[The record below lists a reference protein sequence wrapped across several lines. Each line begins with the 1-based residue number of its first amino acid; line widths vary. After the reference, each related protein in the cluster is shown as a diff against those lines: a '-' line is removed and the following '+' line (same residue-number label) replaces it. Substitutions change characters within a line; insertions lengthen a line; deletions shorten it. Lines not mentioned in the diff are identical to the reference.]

1 MKNLKGLDFV
11 KRTSSVGEVKSL
23 IAELKAS
30 LGAFKD
36 PSAGACDKI
45 LRACNQRVAEGK
57 ILPAHLESLMDLADL
72 AYRGYVA
79 SGNPLAPLYAE
90 KILFHLFKNVVG
102 QSATESCCRFAEHL
116 YNSLVNYKPSDIT
129 GERFKD
135 YEAIAKSCFSVY
147 WKWVDVNLNPRKP
160 DFSECQNVL
169 SHRLRAVGFLA
180 LLEGFGPLSLPPE
193 PSTYISI
200 TSRHAAVVCTAYE
213 SQREPLTREDA
224 LFIWEQVS
232 RFLIQP
238 IAEREDWPDSSNLQ
252 RLLCL
257 FELSF
262 QNYKRLCRVGCL
274 KEGAEAVSRAQGFV
288 KGAGY
293 PDPVLNSALE
303 MCHITLRLQQDLSGG
318 TQNGRALFADAAC
331 NLRSLP
337 EGGDVEHKAG
347 IESCQFFVC
356 QLDACMKRNENEGR
370 EWRLEEVLS
379 LFSFLEEYTQLL
391 QKQMD
396 SMLLSHPRHFRTLKQ
411 YHYRS
416 LQLYSNIV
424 SDFLSSQ
431 KMLTEESEL
440 VRTCKRAAQ
449 MMLDL
454 LQGLSEQDQSDYL
467 SNVAFC
473 LYNLAYGFYSHKL
486 YSEALS
492 IVHLLCERLWTDLTF
507 PKERLHKCFRLLVE
521 CCRKAA
527 DFELGLDSVVLWL
540 MALRDN
546 LPELMVEP
554 VSCWVRIKIDAVKNG
569 EEDLRLRT
577 LKDGLE
583 DHDLDPQVLLLVLEE
598 ELKAYK
604 ASRADTAQERYNVIC
619 DLLDLRGEGSGADQ
633 ERAAYLIELAQVL
646 CYHDFP
652 EQTDCSAVDSVEE
665 ALRLLS
671 ALPGDAE
678 KLLDDKAHA
687 SLWLYIST
695 LESTV
700 KKSIEREERV
710 ANLGA
715 DLGNLE
721 EQETNDLNYEDQLQD
736 DKFVHDGINF
746 NLAADSGQ
754 SQYLEDALVLWKKL
768 VPEKRLPQVRSTD
781 QTMASL
787 HIMASLYRLIG
798 KPLQAIESYFL
809 IVRLVKALSDDLPL
823 VNALCQITKLLLTL
837 GCPSAAQ
844 GYLDE
849 AELWLQSADA
859 LSDGYSLMKLTC
871 AVLRSQLYC
880 SSQKVEEGLQLLLQV
895 HQDPTLHK
903 SSKAC
908 YLLKASVLQ
917 LVATYLNL
925 PFSAFPLQLRRRL
938 YSLGWKM
945 QEAALLDAHKLLCS
959 IVILLTGKSIV
970 PSHKANANIR
980 FMDQGE
986 NLLQKWQV
994 LADLLSCCRK
1004 LVHLFGWVG
1013 SVCEAKAFCLEAL
1026 KLTMKFKLLTQCA
1039 DFLVSK
1045 AELELQRSRSDLC
1058 HLDLQQVLFLI
1069 ESCTDFDSRG
1079 QVQGKMKIKVKKQ
1092 KAVRKQTTKT
1102 DPTAEGEDAFIKG
1115 PSLRNIATVSRDKE
1129 GALTASPVLKSKVRK
1144 QLSFLSHQPA
1154 CWCLVCTDVEL
1165 SLACTKWTV
1174 VFGEA
1179 EAAAGNHAECR
1190 RLFQTSLERCETLAE
1205 RFAGFIQGTLAKE
1218 KPAKSA
1224 SLKGK
1229 GMPSFGFLDDLCAKI
1244 YSKMAAFSLTPKP
1257 EKTTWKVLNAGLIFL
1272 TSKAVC
1278 LPSLEHAKAALLLAK
1293 AVALISSLAAKHCCS
1308 ATELFSPLWA
1318 WKPFPIP
1325 DPAKEKAAVLPRKKD
1340 PKTSAKKAGPTPA
1353 RKAKTPSAK
1362 TAMLKVPLPDS
1373 RDVFSV
1379 FGLDMEAPSVIIERV
1394 TALVPRTPTQR
1405 GRPAVK
1411 ASSCSTAKA
1420 SRKAKGRIQVYDES
1434 FTPKL
1439 KRGAIRAPK
1448 ATKKIQSRLKVMYSD
1463 DSDMEMPATESQ
1475 AAGEEEGG
1483 LGDQLEFPN
1492 RPWQGQ
1498 ATYGKA
1504 CSSFKTTRAKD
1515 QGSLPVMESLGA
1527 TVETVQESAASA
1539 SKAHV
1544 KTTESSTSMDGSFEI
1559 GGVTQSSK
1567 RTAARPA
1574 AKSTTLLGE
1583 KKVEKKLGKP
1593 RRKMKGQSEEEVLEA
1608 MRTINEEEDA
1618 WETSIEVLRG
1628 SDTEEERDSK
1638 QNAELRSTAKAGV
1651 EAECEVL
1658 RRDVGL
1664 ENWDRALGG
1673 SCSRV
1678 ENPDLFSMQSLLSA
1692 LTSDVDFSAL
1702 DSVYACLCSA
1712 FHSISHCPPSILFSH
1727 LCQLL
1732 ALCRGSCD
1740 PYTTAY
1746 FVSESVAITAR
1757 HQMLTNIHKK
1767 LSKLTKESVSE
1778 VAEKLQGLTLRDGG
1792 EDKRQQ
1798 HLSDLGRLFEFS
1810 SAGPEQFPQQEIED
1824 FKQQLKEIPDGM
1836 TVCVLSLVSVHPG
1849 AVGDTLLVS
1858 RLEKGCTPV
1867 TVQIPTAQSEMPLS
1881 SLLCKFDSFL
1891 EEQKTINYETDK
1903 KIWWEGRA
1911 DLDKRMKLLMDSME
1925 VYCLSCWKGMLL
1937 PSSKDP
1943 EVEEEALALQN
1954 RLAQCGLQDPSREL
1968 LKVILNGS
1976 HLLTSKHVKMLSYG
1990 LCQKRPEEASAL
2002 LQAAVDKLRNRTGQ
2016 SNGPLVLVLDKHL
2029 QKLPWENIPLL
2040 RSRPVT
2046 RLPSLRFL
2054 LSYSIIQKTGSRS
2067 VLTDGVDPSNTF
2079 FLLNP
2084 QSNLPETE
2092 KRLKDFFQSEKGW
2105 IGVIGKAPTPDQV
2118 QLALTS
2124 QDLYVYCGHG
2134 AGVHFLDGLSI
2145 QKLDCRAV
2153 SLLFGCSSAALA
2165 VRGDLEGAGIVLKY
2179 IMAGCPLVLGNL
2191 WDVTD
2196 RDIDRYTEALLRSWL
2211 KAGSKAP
2218 LLDYVSQAREA
2229 PKFKYLIGA
2238 APVVYGL
2245 PVLLQ

>member
-569 EEDLRLRT
+569 EEDLRLR
-577 LKDGLE
+577 
-583 DHDLDPQVLLLVLEE
+583 
-598 ELKAYK
+598 
-604 ASRADTAQERYNVIC
+604 SRLSVIVCVGMMATAC
-619 DLLDLRGEGSGADQ
+619 WGGD
-633 ERAAYLIELAQVL
+633 
-646 CYHDFP
+646 
-652 EQTDCSAVDSVEE
+652 EQSSAVDSVEE

-880 SSQKVEEGLQLLLQV
+880 SSQKLWGNVELRHLVYETA
-895 HQDPTLHK
+895 P
-903 SSKAC
+903 SS
-908 YLLKASVLQ
+908 
-917 LVATYLNL
+917 
-925 PFSAFPLQLRRRL
+925 
-938 YSLGWKM
+938 WKM

-1692 LTSDVDFSAL
+1692 LTSDVADFSAL

-2054 LSYSIIQKTGSRS
+2054 LSYSIIQKIHANCNVFMLWFT
-2067 VLTDGVDPSNTF
+2067 LCF
-2079 FLLNP
+2079 NP
-2084 QSNLPETE
+2084 L
-2092 KRLKDFFQSEKGW
+2092 FCSEKGW

>member
-23 IAELKAS
+23 IAELKIFFFLKNLAM
-30 LGAFKD
+30 GRTDD

-431 KMLTEESEL
+431 FKKMLTEESEL

-569 EEDLRLRT
+569 EEDLRLSLRVRDAK
-577 LKDGLE
+577 LRFFIQG
-583 DHDLDPQVLLLVLEE
+583 DLSFHPSIYCESG
-598 ELKAYK
+598 ELDLIIQ
-604 ASRADTAQERYNVIC
+604 SE
-619 DLLDLRGEGSGADQ
+619 LLDTCRAK
-633 ERAAYLIELAQVL
+633 ERASAGNRSRHIIWLANLVHLVANQN
-646 CYHDFP
+646 CF
-652 EQTDCSAVDSVEE
+652 SAVDSVEE

-798 KPLQAIESYFL
+798 KKPLQAIESYFL

-880 SSQKVEEGLQLLLQV
+880 SSQKV
-895 HQDPTLHK
+895 
-903 SSKAC
+903 SNS
-908 YLLKASVLQ
+908 
-917 LVATYLNL
+917 
-925 PFSAFPLQLRRRL
+925 
-938 YSLGWKM
+938 YSLLFLFLLEYATRYKGTIGYLTKLMQNRVIFVFKKKNLRQKYCTVSWKM

-1224 SLKGK
+1224 SL
-1229 GMPSFGFLDDLCAKI
+1229 FLDDLCAKI

-1373 RDVFSV
+1373 
-1379 FGLDMEAPSVIIERV
+1379 
-1394 TALVPRTPTQR
+1394 
-1405 GRPAVK
+1405 
-1411 ASSCSTAKA
+1411 TAKA

-1475 AAGEEEGG
+1475 AAGE
-1483 LGDQLEFPN
+1483 D
-1492 RPWQGQ
+1492 
-1498 ATYGKA
+1498 
-1504 CSSFKTTRAKD
+1504 
-1515 QGSLPVMESLGA
+1515 
-1527 TVETVQESAASA
+1527 
-1539 SKAHV
+1539 
-1544 KTTESSTSMDGSFEI
+1544 FEI

-1628 SDTEEERDSK
+1628 SDTEEPILDS
-1638 QNAELRSTAKAGV
+1638 ELRSTAKAGV

-1673 SCSRV
+1673 SCRMYSR
-1678 ENPDLFSMQSLLSA
+1678 LHKA
-1692 LTSDVDFSAL
+1692 DFSAL

-1968 LKVILNGS
+1968 LKQKKKKKVILNGS

-2054 LSYSIIQKTGSRS
+2054 LSYSIIQKEMRIALLEPGWC
-2067 VLTDGVDPSNTF
+2067 DFCKEN
-2079 FLLNP
+2079 FLCRIHKNYGRFTLCFNP
-2084 QSNLPETE
+2084 L
-2092 KRLKDFFQSEKGW
+2092 FCSEKGW